1 MIYTDKVQVKGR
13 EREASVSPCVP
24 TVMTKV
30 TNKKAGREIL
40 LSGTGRIAAPR
51 AGTPP
56 SSSSAVTW
64 RRRRWTIATSS
75 HLSSLLCTNK
85 KTITSMRAYTKLL
98 SHITCP
104 YSRYH

>member
-1 MIYTDKVQVKGR
+1 MIFGISSIRRIHKLDKTKATGFSSVVILRKVNVL
-13 EREASVSPCVP
+13 ERTKLTKRSAKILRP

-64 RRRRWTIATSS
+64 RRRRWTIAPSS
-75 HLSSLLCTNK
+75 HLSSLLC
-85 KTITSMRAYTKLL
+85 
-98 SHITCP
+98 
-104 YSRYH
+104 

>member
-64 RRRRWTIATSS
+64 RRRRWTIAPSS
-75 HLSSLLCTNK
+75 HSLLFSAPTK
-85 KTITSMRAYTKLL
+85 KL
-98 SHITCP
+98 
-104 YSRYH
+104 

>member
-1 MIYTDKVQVKGR
+1 MIYRDKVKVK
-13 EREASVSPCVP
+13 EREAHPCVP

-30 TNKKAGREIL
+30 TDKKAGREIL

-64 RRRRWTIATSS
+64 RRRRWTIAPSS
-75 HLSSLLCTNK
+75 HSLLFSAPTK
-85 KTITSMRAYTKLL
+85 KL
-98 SHITCP
+98 
-104 YSRYH
+104 